1 MRDKI
6 LMTGLMGMGIS
17 ALCIVLM
24 WVVSP
29 EIYEAHGDFVYW
41 WDTVRTDANGKVSQ
55 LEASGNGIYLE
66 EVKRLVDDCQSLSF
80 SSNVLMLF
88 LSENSTSHNSIS
100 SLSESVKGINVL
112 VSELPIPVLTV
123 WVKAN
128 SRKLAE
134 GLTRSCLEVIESLV
148 NADNKERD
156 VLALKQIHEQVLVQ
170 ERACERIQKE
180 HAFIEATTDKKKEH
194 LALALS
200 VSKELL
206 AELKEKERE
215 ALKGGHNFKVHILNN
230 GKVSVQS
237 MGKQWFTSE
246 SGRERKPCL
255 EWIAFETF
263 QKEAKRRNQD

>member
-6 LMTGLMGMGIS
+6 LMTGLIGMGIS
-17 ALCIVLM
+17 ALCIVLL

-41 WDTVRTDANGKVSQ
+41 WDTVRTDANGRVSQ

-80 SSNVLMLF
+80 SSNVLMRF
-88 LSENSTSHNSIS
+88 LSEEPSWHNSIS
-100 SLSESVKGINVL
+100 SLHESVRGITVL

-128 SRKLAE
+128 SRELAE
-134 GLTRSCLEVIESLV
+134 GLTRSCLEVIESHV
-148 NADNKERD
+148 NADNKERH

-170 ERACERIQKE
+170 ERACERIQKD
-180 HAFIEATTDKKKEH
+180 HAFASTDKKREH

-215 ALKGGHNFKVHILNN
+215 ALKGGHNFKVQILNN

-263 QKEAKRRNQD
+263 QKEAKRKNQD

>member
-6 LMTGLMGMGIS
+6 LMTGLIGMGIS
-17 ALCIVLM
+17 ALCIVLL

-41 WDTVRTDANGKVSQ
+41 WGTVRTDANGRVSQ

-88 LSENSTSHNSIS
+88 LSEKQTSHNSIS
-100 SLSESVKGINVL
+100 SLSESVKGIKVL

-128 SRKLAE
+128 SRELAE
-134 GLTRSCLEVIESLV
+134 GLTRSCLEVIESHV
-148 NADNKERD
+148 NADNKERH

-170 ERACERIQKE
+170 ERACERIQKD
-180 HAFIEATTDKKKEH
+180 HAFASTDKKREH

-215 ALKGGHNFKVHILNN
+215 ALKGGHNFKVQILNN

-263 QKEAKRRNQD
+263 QKEAKRKNQD